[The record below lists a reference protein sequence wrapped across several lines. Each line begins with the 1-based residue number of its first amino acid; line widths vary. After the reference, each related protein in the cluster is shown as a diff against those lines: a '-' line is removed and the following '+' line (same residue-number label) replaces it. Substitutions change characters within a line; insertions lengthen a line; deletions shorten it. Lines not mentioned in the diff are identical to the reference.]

1 MHDLRLCAYLKIGL
15 NSKEIAE
22 IMNILPSSVFV
33 SRSRLRKK
41 LNISAEQDIIEFF
54 NTLMQQN

>member
-1 MHDLRLCAYLKIGL
+1 
-15 NSKEIAE
+15 
-22 IMNILPSSVFV
+22 MNILPSSVFV

>member
-1 MHDLRLCAYLKIGL
+1 MGL

-33 SRSRLRKK
+33 NRSRLRKK
-41 LNISAEQDIIEFF
+41 LNLPADTDLTSYFMSLNSD
-54 NTLMQQN
+54 